1 MFDVCETLA
10 VDTLHSS
17 FVVIWEKLKKQF
29 DSRLCEVASLSE
41 RTGFQQFV
49 EKI

>member
-10 VDTLHSS
+10 VVTLHSS

-29 DSRLCEVASLSE
+29 DSLSE